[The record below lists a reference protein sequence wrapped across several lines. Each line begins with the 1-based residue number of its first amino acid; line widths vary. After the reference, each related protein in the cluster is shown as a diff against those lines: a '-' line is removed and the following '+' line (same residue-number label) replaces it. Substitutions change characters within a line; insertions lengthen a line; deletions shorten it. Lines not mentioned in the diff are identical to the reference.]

1 VNITVIKAGRYRIN
15 EDFTYTSPR
24 YGKTVTV
31 KAGEYDGATGA
42 IDIMSAGW
50 PVHDQLCNTG
60 MWDDG
65 TKISNWECSTVLHDI
80 LKQEGRWAR
89 AGYWRIATWLLGGG
103 EARKNGMFSASLNE
117 N

>member
-50 PVHDQLCNTG
+50 PVHDALCLSG
-60 MWDDG
+60 CWDDG
-65 TKISNWECSTVLHDI
+65 TKISNWECSQVLQDI
-80 LKQEGRWAR
+80 LKAEGRWAR
-89 AGYWRIATWLLGGG
+89 ARYWFWATWLGGG
-103 EARKNGMFSASLNE
+103 GKARENGMFSVTA
-117 N
+117 